1 MVGDEAYL
9 GPHSGEFVSVL
20 SHHRIACIQFL
31 NQTFCIRSEGKSLTQ
46 DDEKSYWGKIKE
58 VPKSVDDADQGGDAD
73 TGDSKKVSIKGAVM
87 VGWGLEPCSV
97 GRFKMTEIEDILEDE
112 DDDEEEEE
120 EEYEA
125 LSDEAVMESALN
137 FDSLLDIDEPKDDDD
152 NDYESFEV
160 PGAFE

>member
-1 MVGDEAYL
+1 M
-9 GPHSGEFVSVL
+9 
-20 SHHRIACIQFL
+20 
-31 NQTFCIRSEGKSLTQ
+31 TQ

-58 VPKSVDDADQGGDAD
+58 VDKQGDAD
-73 TGDSKKVSIKGAVM
+73 SGDSKKVSIKGAVM

-112 DDDEEEEE
+112 GDEEEEEEEE

-125 LSDEAVMESALN
+125 LSDEDVIESALN
-137 FDSLLDIDEPKDDDD
+137 FDSLLDMDVPKDDDED
-152 NDYESFEV
+152 EYESFEM

>member
-1 MVGDEAYL
+1 MQQ
-9 GPHSGEFVSVL
+9 
-20 SHHRIACIQFL
+20 CISIKMYL
-31 NQTFCIRSEGKSLTQ
+31 NQTFCICSEGKSLTQ

-58 VPKSVDDADQGGDAD
+58 VPKSGDDTDKEGDAD
-73 TGDSKKVSIKGAVM
+73 KGDRKKVSIKGAVM

-120 EEYEA
+120 EYEA
-125 LSDEAVMESALN
+125 LSDEAVIESALN
-137 FDSLLDIDEPKDDDD
+137 FDSLLDIDASKDDDD
-152 NDYESFEV
+152 DDFESFEV

>member
-1 MVGDEAYL
+1 MSFVVR
-9 GPHSGEFVSVL
+9 HSR
-20 SHHRIACIQFL
+20 HIACILFL
-31 NQTFCIRSEGKSLTQ
+31 NQTLCIYSEGKSLTQ

-58 VPKSVDDADQGGDAD
+58 VPKSADKQGDAD
-73 TGDSKKVSIKGAVM
+73 SGDSKKVSIKGAVM

-125 LSDEAVMESALN
+125 LSDEDVIESALN
-137 FDSLLDIDEPKDDDD
+137 FDSLLDMDVSKDDDED
-152 NDYESFEV
+152 EYESFEM

>member
-1 MVGDEAYL
+1 MIFIYL
-9 GPHSGEFVSVL
+9 VILHATL
-20 SHHRIACIQFL
+20 FL
-31 NQTFCIRSEGKSLTQ
+31 NQAFFICSEGKSLTQ

-58 VPKSVDDADQGGDAD
+58 IPKSGGDTGKEGDAD
-73 TGDSKKVSIKGAVM
+73 TGDRKKVSIKGAVM

-120 EEYEA
+120 EYEA
-125 LSDEAVMESALN
+125 LSDEAVIESALN
-137 FDSLLDIDEPKDDDD
+137 FDSLLDIDASKDNDDDD
-152 NDYESFEV
+152 FESFEL

>member
-1 MVGDEAYL
+1 M
-9 GPHSGEFVSVL
+9 SFVPRQSRHMAFTL
-20 SHHRIACIQFL
+20 FL
-31 NQTFCIRSEGKSLTQ
+31 NQSFCIYSEGKSLTQ

-58 VPKSVDDADQGGDAD
+58 VPRSSDDAE

-120 EEYEA
+120 EYEA
-125 LSDEAVMESALN
+125 LSDEDVIESALN
-137 FDSLLDIDEPKDDDD
+137 FDSLLDMDVSKDDDED
-152 NDYESFEV
+152 EYESFEM

>member
-1 MVGDEAYL
+1 MYL
-9 GPHSGEFVSVL
+9 DPHSGEFCSASI
-20 SHHRIACIQFL
+20 SHMAFILFL
-31 NQTFCIRSEGKSLTQ
+31 NQIFCIYSEGKSLTQ

-58 VPKSVDDADQGGDAD
+58 VPRSTDDADKQGGAD
-73 TGDSKKVSIKGAVM
+73 TEDSKKVSIKGAVM

-125 LSDEAVMESALN
+125 LSDEDVIESALN
-137 FDSLLDIDEPKDDDD
+137 FDSLLDMDVSKDDDED
-152 NDYESFEV
+152 DYESFEM